1 MQIFVQT
8 PVGNAVAVDVD
19 GISTVENLKM
29 NLNNITGV
37 APAEQ
42 VLTFSGLVLQ
52 DENSLEACSILDES
66 TLSMSLRLCGGG
78 DGTPAM
84 GKRHKHTHGL
94 CPRCGKRSFHHQK
107 KTCAS
112 CGYPAA
118 KIRSYEWAM
127 KAKRR
132 RAPGTGRM
140 KYLKTI
146 PRRFKNGFR
155 EGTTA
160 PARRKAKN

>member
-1 MQIFVQT
+1 MSMQIFVKA
-8 PVGNAVAVDVD
+8 VGGETLV
-19 GISTVENLKM
+19 
-29 NLNNITGV
+29 LNTCASQSVSVVKAQAGGEGHQLV
-37 APAEQ
+37 FAGQ
-42 VLTFSGLVLQ
+42 VLE
-52 DENSLEACSILDES
+52 DNASLGACGVQDES
-66 TLSMSLRLCGGG
+66 TLFMSGDLLGGG

-140 KYLKTI
+140 SYLKTI

-160 PARRKAKN
+160 PARRKGKK